1 MQSLMR
7 SYETIKYRKFRILFE
22 DTKARGFIGWT
33 VISECKTKQDALNRF
48 TKHFSAKEVISVSEI
63 VD

>member
-1 MQSLMR
+1 MQILMH

-22 DTKARGFIGWT
+22 DTQARGFIGWT
-33 VISECKTKQDALNRF
+33 VITECKTKQDAIDRF
-48 TKHFSAKEVISVSEI
+48 KKHFLMKEMISVSEI

>member
-1 MQSLMR
+1 MR

-33 VISECKTKQDALNRF
+33 VISELKTKQDAIDRF
-48 TKHFSAKEVISVSEI
+48 KKHFSTKEVISVNEI
-63 VD
+63 V

>member
-1 MQSLMR
+1 MH
-7 SYETIKYRKFRILFE
+7 SYERVKYRKFRVLFE

-33 VISECKTKQDALNRF
+33 VVTECKTKQDAIDRF
-48 TKHFSAKEVISVSEI
+48 MRHFSTKEIISVSEI

>member
-1 MQSLMR
+1 MH
-7 SYETIKYRKFRILFE
+7 SYETIKYRKFRVLFE

-33 VISECKTKQDALNRF
+33 VISECKTKQDAIDYFKKYF
-48 TKHFSAKEVISVSEI
+48 TTKEVISVSEI

>member
-1 MQSLMR
+1 MH
-7 SYETIKYRKFRILFE
+7 SYEAIKYRKFRILFE

-33 VISECKTKQDALNRF
+33 VITECKTKQDAIDRF
-48 TKHFSAKEVISVSEI
+48 KKHFLEKEMISVSEI

>member
-33 VISECKTKQDALNRF
+33 VISECKTKQDAIDRF
-48 TKHFSAKEVISVSEI
+48 KKHFSTKEVISVNEI
-63 VD
+63 V

>member
-1 MQSLMR
+1 MQSLMH
-7 SYETIKYRKFRILFE
+7 SYETIKYRKFRVLFE

-33 VISECKTKQDALNRF
+33 VVTECKTKQDAIDLFRE
-48 TKHFSAKEVISVSEI
+48 HFSTKEIISVSEI

>member
-1 MQSLMR
+1 MR

-33 VISECKTKQDALNRF
+33 VISECKTKQDAIDRF
-48 TKHFSAKEVISVSEI
+48 KKHFSTKEVISVNEI
-63 VD
+63 V

>member
-1 MQSLMR
+1 MQKLMH

-33 VISECKTKQDALNRF
+33 VISECKTKQDAIDRF
-48 TKHFSAKEVISVSEI
+48 KKHFSTKEVISVNEI
-63 VD
+63 V

>member
-1 MQSLMR
+1 MR
-7 SYETIKYRKFRILFE
+7 SYETIKYRKFRVLFE

-33 VISECKTKQDALNRF
+33 VISECKTKQDAIDCF
-48 TKHFSAKEVISVSEI
+48 KKYFMTKEVISISEI

>member
-33 VISECKTKQDALNRF
+33 VISECKTKQDAIDRF
-48 TKHFSAKEVISVSEI
+48 KKHFSTKEVISVNEI
-63 VD
+63 I

>member
-1 MQSLMR
+1 MQKLMR

-33 VISECKTKQDALNRF
+33 VVSECKTKQDAIDLF
-48 TKHFSAKEVISVSEI
+48 KEHFSAKEIISVSEI

>member
-1 MQSLMR
+1 MQ
-7 SYETIKYRKFRILFE
+7 SYETIKYRKFRVLFE

-33 VISECKTKQDALNRF
+33 VISECKTKQDAIDYF
-48 TKHFSAKEVISVSEI
+48 KKYFMTKEVISVSEI

>member
-1 MQSLMR
+1 MH
-7 SYETIKYRKFRILFE
+7 SYETIKYRKFRVLFE

-33 VISECKTKQDALNRF
+33 IISECKTKQDAIDYFKKYF
-48 TKHFSAKEVISVSEI
+48 TTKEVISVSEI

>member
-1 MQSLMR
+1 MR

-22 DTKARGFIGWT
+22 YTKARGVIGWT
-33 VISECKTKQDALNRF
+33 VITKCKTKQDAIDRF
-48 TKHFSAKEVISVSEI
+48 KKHFLEKEMISVSEI

>member
-1 MQSLMR
+1 MQKLMH
-7 SYETIKYRKFRILFE
+7 SYETIKYRKFRVLFE

-33 VISECKTKQDALNRF
+33 VISECKTKQDAIDYFKKYF
-48 TKHFSAKEVISVSEI
+48 TTKEVISVSEI

>member
-1 MQSLMR
+1 MR

-22 DTKARGFIGWT
+22 DTQARGFIGWT
-33 VISECKTKQDALNRF
+33 VVNECKTKQEAIDRF
-48 TKHFSAKEVISVSEI
+48 KNHFKTKEMISVSEI